1 MSHTEMRALFAKLH
15 AYRKAN
21 QGVAAIEFALV
32 LPFLLILCFGGME
45 LMDGVTLD
53 RQVSLVATSV
63 DNIVSQYTS
72 ISASTQMPDI
82 LNASVQI
89 MQPYTTSNA
98 GIVVSLITIGSS
110 GQATVSWSQAL
121 NATARTTGSTVTVPS
136 ALDTPNTTLVLSE
149 ASYAYTPVFDFIHTG
164 TLHLFHSIYMVPREA
179 TTINLTT

>member
-1 MSHTEMRALFAKLH
+1 MERLLAKFC
-15 AYRKAN
+15 AYKKAD

-32 LPFLLILCFGGME
+32 LPFLLILCFGGLE
-45 LMDGVTLD
+45 IMDGVTLD

-72 ISASTQMPDI
+72 ISATTQMPDI

-89 MQPYTTSNA
+89 MQPYSTSHA
-98 GIVVSLITIGSS
+98 GIVVSLVTISSS
-110 GQATVSWSQAL
+110 GQATVTWSQAL
-121 NATARTTGSTVTVPS
+121 NATARTANSTVTVPS

-149 ASYAYTPVFDFIHTG
+149 ASYNYTPVFDFISAG

-179 TTINLTT
+179 TTINLTA